1 MRKNGGI
8 AAIVAAALLTAGVC
22 AFAACDPG
30 GDPSTSTTPA
40 TLTVDGTVHFVGED
54 TITLT
59 IATDGVTFRA
69 DVDEADVTAGNAL
82 LLKRTTNVEYLSPT
96 QIEVT
101 LASTWD
107 GTTTTSGEGAIT
119 VAGDAMSNGLPATGT
134 VTPVKSEAF
143 ASATVADVAEY
154 DDDRVAEHPAVS
166 VTGTVSDLTTQQ
178 SGSKRFQ
185 LTDGDASVY
194 VLVGSTVS
202 GFDRV
207 TDGARVTVKG
217 VVQEGR
223 DGTPWIELYERYPYL
238 VSVEAAS

>member
-119 VAGDAMSNGLPATGT
+119 VAGDAMSNVIKPSCTCVYADRNAAEETVKRILADTRIARVYVSHGSVIELDKLRAVMTPA
-134 VTPVKSEAF
+134 P
-143 ASATVADVAEY
+143 VAD
-154 DDDRVAEHPAVS
+154 
-166 VTGTVSDLTTQQ
+166 
-178 SGSKRFQ
+178 F
-185 LTDGDASVY
+185 
-194 VLVGSTVS
+194 
-202 GFDRV
+202 
-207 TDGARVTVKG
+207 
-217 VVQEGR
+217 
-223 DGTPWIELYERYPYL
+223 
-238 VSVEAAS
+238 